1 MLNQISPRRVFGAA
15 ALSSALLLGACA
27 SDLGASSYSRGSVGQ
42 ISRSDSGVVMSSRAV
57 RIEGTKSGVGTVGG
71 AAIGGLAGS
80 ELGGDSTGRAVG
92 AIVGAIAGGL
102 LGSAVEKG
110 ATEQNG
116 FSYSIR
122 LDRDGEYIS
131 ITQAGG
137 DYPIANGT
145 PVWIEYGDRARVI
158 PKSQGGYQGY
168 QEPQNNGE
176 GGDHHPHD

>member
-1 MLNQISPRRVFGAA
+1 MLNLTSPRRFLGVT

-27 SDLGASSYSRGSVGQ
+27 SDLGAGSYSRSSVGQ
-42 ISRSDSGVVMSSRAV
+42 ISRSDSGVIMSSRPI

-80 ELGGDSTGRAVG
+80 ELGGDNTGRAVG

-102 LGSAVEKG
+102 LGSAVEKS
-110 ATEQNG
+110 ATESQG

-131 ITQAGG
+131 IAQAGG
-137 DYPIANGT
+137 DYPIPNGT
-145 PVWIEYGDRARVI
+145 PVWVEYGERTRVI
-158 PKSQGGYQGY
+158 PKAQAGYQDPY
-168 QEPQNNGE
+168 SNPAPNSEP
-176 GGDHHPHD
+176 HPHN